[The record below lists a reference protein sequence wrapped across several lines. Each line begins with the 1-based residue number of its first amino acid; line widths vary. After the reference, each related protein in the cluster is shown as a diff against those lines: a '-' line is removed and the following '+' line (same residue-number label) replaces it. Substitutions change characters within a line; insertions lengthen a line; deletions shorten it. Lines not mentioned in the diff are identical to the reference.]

1 MENILPVH
9 TGMGGSTLGALGGAF
24 VGSLFGNGFGG
35 GWGGN
40 WGARNV
46 GAGVADGFSTS
57 LLMDSLTGIRGS
69 VDAMNTAMLQGQC
82 MITAGADRNT
92 AQLLNS
98 NAQGF
103 AGLNTAIVN
112 SGYQTRD
119 AIQAAAAQQASCC
132 CDLKQ
137 LIAAEG
143 CANRELQREIQTEA
157 LRTQLCDL
165 KAENSSLKQDNKLIQ
180 AMQAQTATI
189 LAHIN
194 SGATKA

>member
-1 MENILPVH
+1 MDNILPVN
-9 TGMGGSTLGALGGAF
+9 TGMGNTTMGALGGAF
-24 VGSLFGNGFGG
+24 VGSLFGNGFGN

-46 GAGVADGFSTS
+46 GVADGFGTS
-57 LLMDSLTGIRGS
+57 LVMDSLTGIRGS
-69 VDAMNTAMLQGQC
+69 VDAMNTSMLQGQC

-103 AGLNTAIVN
+103 AGLNTTIVD

-137 LIAAEG
+137 LIQAEG